1 VVARGR
7 VLVVDDESNART
19 ALAELLR
26 EQGYAVETAADG
38 FKALPKLE
46 EFVPQVLLAD
56 LKMPGLDGLELMR
69 RGKHLYPD
77 LSVVVM
83 TAFGEVESAVA
94 AMRAGAVDYLT
105 KPLNLERLSL
115 VLAREM
121 DRRRLR
127 EETRHRPGVDDRR
140 RLPGIIGQSREM
152 RAVCETIRQVAP
164 TRAAVLISG
173 ESGTGKELVA
183 AALHELSP
191 RAACPLVELHCVD
204 VTDAVFDDGY
214 LRQAHG
220 GTLFFDEI
228 SELSKST
235 QVKLLRLLGDGQ
247 GFGAD
252 VRVVAA
258 TARDLLA
265 LAKQGRFREDLYYRL
280 SVVTI
285 ETPALRSRPSDIPL
299 LASHFLERFA
309 AASRKTI
316 AGFSD
321 AALAQLAGYSWPGN
335 VSELENAI
343 EGAIVVSRSEVIGL
357 EDLPRHVIAADRTDE
372 GPDVPGS
379 TLDEVIRHA
388 ILKTLEHT
396 GGSTSRAAKIL
407 GIAPRTIQYKLQEY
421 AGNPGRSSRERK

>member
-1 VVARGR
+1 M
-7 VLVVDDESNART
+7 

-46 EFVPQVLLAD
+46 ELAPHVLVTD

-69 RGKHLYPD
+69 RGKLRHPD

-83 TAFGEVESAVA
+83 TAFGAVASAVA
-94 AMRAGAVDYLT
+94 AMRAGAADYLT
-105 KPLNLERLSL
+105 KPINLEQLSL
-115 VLAREM
+115 ILAREM

-127 EETRHRPGVDDRR
+127 EESGPERPRAGDRR
-140 RLPGIIGQSREM
+140 RIRGLVGSSPEM
-152 RAVCETIRQVAP
+152 HGVCEAIRQAASA
-164 TRAAVLISG
+164 RAAVLISG

-183 AALHELSP
+183 AALHDLSP
-191 RAACPLVELHCVD
+191 RAGRPLFKLHCVD
-204 VTDAVFDDGY
+204 VTEAVFDEGY
-214 LRQAHG
+214 LRQADG

-228 SELSKST
+228 SELSPSA
-235 QVKLLRLLGDGQ
+235 QIKLLRLLGDGQ
-247 GFGAD
+247 GIIGGVD
-252 VRVVAA
+252 VRVVAG
-258 TARDLLA
+258 TTRDLLA

-299 LASHFLERFA
+299 LASHFLERLA
-309 AASRKTI
+309 AASGKSI

-321 AALAQLAGYSWPGN
+321 GALARLVAYEWPGN

-343 EGAIVVSRSEVIGL
+343 ERAVVVCRSDRIGL
-357 EDLPRHVIAADRTDE
+357 DDLPRHVAAAAR
-372 GPDVPGS
+372 PDGGAAVPGA

-388 ILKTLEHT
+388 IMKTLEHT

-421 AGNPGRSSRERK
+421 AGNPGRPARKRT